1 MGRGR
6 GRGPL
11 AGTSGVQGRVYAIT
25 PPAESADQPVMQGM
39 FLLSRLWARVLFDSG
54 ASHSFIVASVV
65 IELGLEVEALEEPLY
80 VSSPLGIRARIG
92 IICRGC
98 ELEISRILLIVDLR
112 VIDMSEFDV
121 ILGMDWMTA
130 YMVVIDC
137 ECRRVTAYTQDGT
150 RVVFQGNKHEI
161 FPQIVYESRCQGQL
175 AGWLVS
181 LTLED
186 EARPDSDLP
195 RVVCEYEDVFPDELP
210 RLPPQRVVDFGIE
223 LHYSTSPIS
232 MTPHRMAPVEL
243 QELRVQLQELLD
255 KGFIRPSTSSWGAP
269 ILFAKNKDKTL
280 RLCIDYRQLN
290 KVTVKNRYP
299 LPRIDD
305 LFDQLRR
312 ARVYSKIDLRTGYH
326 LLRVRETD
334 IPKTAFRTRYGHFEF
349 KVMPFGLTNAPAAF
363 MDLMHRVSQPYLD
376 QFIVVFVDE
385 ILIYSQ
391 SEWEHEYHLRIV
403 L

>member
-39 FLLSRLWARVLFDSG
+39 FFLSRLWARVLFDSG